1 MPATLRAFAT
11 VLALSLLAPVA
22 ASEVEDKMPDLDE
35 VQAVVELFLENDPS
49 MQEFFDDAYGYVV
62 FPSVG
67 KGGFIIGG
75 AYGRGAVYD
84 DGVLVGAATLK
95 QATIGFQLGGQ
106 KYAQAIFFRSEASF
120 NDFIS
125 GNYELSAQAS
135 AIAASAGA
143 ASTAAYD
150 HGVTVFT
157 IGISGLMYE
166 ATVGG
171 QKFRYWSLS
180 ED

>member
-1 MPATLRAFAT
+1 MRPTLRSLFA
-11 VLALSLLAPVA
+11 ALLLVSTASIA
-22 ASEVEDKMPDLDE
+22 ASEAEDKLPDLDE
-35 VQAVVELFLENDPS
+35 VQAVIELFLENDPT
-49 MQEFFDDAYGYVV
+49 MEDFFDDAYGYAV
-62 FPSVG
+62 FPRVG

-84 DGVLVGAATLK
+84 DGVLVGSATLK
-95 QATIGFQLGGQ
+95 QGTVGFQLGGQ
-106 KYAQAIFFRSEASF
+106 KYAQVIFFRSEASF
-120 NDFIS
+120 NDFTS

-143 ASTAAYD
+143 AATAAYD

-157 IGISGLMYE
+157 IGLSGLMYE